1 MDDKFRLVELFLIY
15 EGLLTDKQR
24 AYFRSYALDDLSLQ
38 EVADNY
44 KVSRNA
50 VHNMIKAAVKAL
62 NKYED
67 TLKLYE
73 KKNKII
79 KLLDKEKSNLKNKII
94 NIL

>member
-15 EGLLTDKQR
+15 EDLFTDKQKL
-24 AYFRSYALDDLSLQ
+24 YYRSYALDDLSLQ

-50 VHNMIKAAVKAL
+50 VHNMVKGVEKAL

-67 TLKLYE
+67 TLKIYE
-73 KKNKII
+73 KKNKIM
-79 KLLDKEKSNLKNKII
+79 KLLENSNLKEEIM

>member
-1 MDDKFRLVELFLIY
+1 MDDKFRLVELYLIY

-24 AYFRSYALDDLSLQ
+24 LYFRSYALDDLSLQ
-38 EVADNY
+38 EVAENY
-44 KVSRNA
+44 QVSRNA
-50 VHNMIKAAVKAL
+50 VHNMIKGVVKAL

-67 TLKLYE
+67 TLKLYA

-79 KLLDKEKSNLKNKII
+79 KLLDKEKSNLKDEIM

>member
-15 EGLLTDKQR
+15 EDLFTDKQKL
-24 AYFRSYALDDLSLQ
+24 YFRSYALDDLSLQ

-50 VHNMIKAAVKAL
+50 VHNMVKGVEKAL

-67 TLKLYE
+67 TLKIYE
-73 KKNKII
+73 KKNKIM
-79 KLLDKEKSNLKNKII
+79 KLLENSNLKEEIM

>member
-1 MDDKFRLVELFLIY
+1 MDDKFRLVELYLIY

-24 AYFRSYALDDLSLQ
+24 LYFRSYALDDLSLQ
-38 EVADNY
+38 EVAENFQ
-44 KVSRNA
+44 VSRNA
-50 VHNMIKAAVKAL
+50 VHNMIKGVVKAL

-67 TLKLYE
+67 TLKLYA

-79 KLLDKEKSNLKNKII
+79 KLLDKEKSNLKDEII

>member
-15 EGLLTDKQR
+15 EDLLTDKQKL
-24 AYFRSYALDDLSLQ
+24 YFRSYALDDLSLQ

-50 VHNMIKAAVKAL
+50 VHNMVKGVEKAL

-67 TLKLYE
+67 TLKIYE
-73 KKNKII
+73 KKNRIM
-79 KLLDKEKSNLKNKII
+79 KLLENSNLKEEIM

>member
-15 EGLLTDKQR
+15 EDLLTDKQKL
-24 AYFRSYALDDLSLQ
+24 YFRSYALDDLSLQ

-50 VHNMIKAAVKAL
+50 VHNMVKGVEKAL

-67 TLKLYE
+67 TLKIYE

-79 KLLDKEKSNLKNKII
+79 KLLENSNLKEEIM

>member
-1 MDDKFRLVELFLIY
+1 MDDKFRLVELYLIY

-24 AYFRSYALDDLSLQ
+24 LYFRSYALDDLSLQ
-38 EVADNY
+38 EVAENY
-44 KVSRNA
+44 QVSRNA
-50 VHNMIKAAVKAL
+50 VHNMIKGVVKAL

-67 TLKLYE
+67 TLKLYA

-79 KLLDKEKSNLKNKII
+79 KLLDKEKSNLKDEII

>member
-24 AYFRSYALDDLSLQ
+24 LYFRSYALDDLSLQ

-50 VHNMIKAAVKAL
+50 VHNMIKGVVKAL

-67 TLKLYE
+67 TLKLYV

-79 KLLDKEKSNLKNKII
+79 KLLDKEKSNLKDEIM

>member
-1 MDDKFRLVELFLIY
+1 MDDKFRLVELYLIY

-24 AYFRSYALDDLSLQ
+24 LYFRSYALDDLSLQ
-38 EVADNY
+38 EVAENY
-44 KVSRNA
+44 QVSRNA
-50 VHNMIKAAVKAL
+50 VHNMIKGVVKAL

-67 TLKLYE
+67 TLKLYA

-79 KLLDKEKSNLKNKII
+79 KLLDKEKSNLKYEII

>member
-15 EGLLTDKQR
+15 EDLLTDKQKL
-24 AYFRSYALDDLSLQ
+24 YFRSYALDDLSLQ

-50 VHNMIKAAVKAL
+50 VHNMVKGVEKAL

-67 TLKLYE
+67 TLKIYE
-73 KKNKII
+73 KKNKIM
-79 KLLDKEKSNLKNKII
+79 KLLENSNLKEEIM